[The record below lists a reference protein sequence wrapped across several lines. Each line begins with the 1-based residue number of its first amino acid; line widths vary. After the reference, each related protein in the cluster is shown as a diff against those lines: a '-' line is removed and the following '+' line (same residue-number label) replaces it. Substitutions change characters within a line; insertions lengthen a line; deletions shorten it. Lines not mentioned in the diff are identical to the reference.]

1 MTDEASSYRVSLSGR
16 RGRGDDR
23 IGSGGHMDA
32 HEIADKL
39 RAEADDILH
48 GERGVDRILRSYGKV
63 HYTGSYA
70 LDLMAWPDIDIT
82 MVLDG
87 DPYSFDTFFK
97 MGRELAQVEG
107 VDKIE
112 YWNSMNWD
120 VHNLP
125 RGLYWGV
132 RMNSG
137 TWAVPWKIDVW
148 ATNETEFRMNQE
160 LMKRLSAEMTPE
172 ARGLIVEVKHS
183 VITPEGRTPQ
193 GSGYYIYEAVLFKG
207 LRTPREIREY
217 VRQHGIDI

>member
-1 MTDEASSYRVSLSGR
+1 
-16 RGRGDDR
+16 
-23 IGSGGHMDA
+23 MDA

-39 RAEADDILH
+39 REEADDILH
-48 GERGVDRILRSYGKV
+48 GERDVDGILHRYGKV

-87 DPYSFDTFFK
+87 DPYSFDNFFE
-97 MGRELAQVEG
+97 MGKQLAGVDG

-112 YWNSMNWD
+112 YWNSLNWD

-125 RGLYWGV
+125 KGLYWGV
-132 RMNSG
+132 RLNTG
-137 TWAVPWKIDVW
+137 TWDVPWKIDVW
-148 ATNETEFRMNQE
+148 ATNEDEFKANQK
-160 LMKRLSAEMTPE
+160 LMKRLSKGITPE
-172 ARGLIVEVKHS
+172 ARGVIVEIKNS
-183 VITPEGRTPQ
+183 LITPEGRTPQ

-217 VRQHGIDI
+217 VRSQGIDV

>member
-1 MTDEASSYRVSLSGR
+1 MPSASGASEG
-16 RGRGDDR
+16 GGDG
-23 IGSGGHMDA
+23 IESGGHMEA

-82 MVLDG
+82 MMLDG

-97 MGRELAQVEG
+97 MGKDLARVEG

-112 YWNSMNWD
+112 YWNSLNWD

-125 RGLYWGV
+125 KGLYWGV
-132 RMNSG
+132 RLD
-137 TWAVPWKIDVW
+137 THQWDVPWKIDVW
-148 ATNETEFRMNQE
+148 ATNETEFRRNQE
-160 LMKRLSAEMTPE
+160 LMKRLSDEMTPE
-172 ARGLIVEVKHS
+172 ARKLIVEIKHS

-217 VRQHGIDI
+217 VKSHGIDI

>member
-1 MTDEASSYRVSLSGR
+1 MGTNEERK
-16 RGRGDDR
+16 
-23 IGSGGHMDA
+23 A

-39 RAEADDILH
+39 HAEADEILH
-48 GERGVDRILRSYGKV
+48 GGRRVDGILRGYGKV

-87 DPYSFDTFFK
+87 DPYSFETFFA

-112 YWNSMNWD
+112 YWNSLKWD

-125 RGLYWGV
+125 KGLYWGV
-132 RMNSG
+132 RLDTGN
-137 TWAVPWKIDVW
+137 WPVPWKIDVW
-148 ATNETEFRMNQE
+148 ATNDTEFTRNQE
-160 LMKRLSAEMTPE
+160 LMKRLSGELTPE
-172 ARGLIVEVKHS
+172 ARKLIVEIKHS
-183 VITPEGRTPQ
+183 VLTPEGRTPQ

-207 LRTPREIREY
+207 LRTPREVRQY
-217 VRQHGIDI
+217 VREHGINI